1 MRIKKMSSLIV
12 AMGDGLWDLFPDGP
26 RFGGATANYACH
38 ASILG
43 GEVFMVSGVGK
54 DDRGQA
60 LLEVYQKHGVNTQ
73 LIQRLEE
80 YSTGIV
86 TVELTESGLPTFTIG
101 ENAAWDHWEWNQEIE
116 RAIRKA
122 DALYFGTLGQR
133 GDSARAGIRRA
144 LAIAQDQ
151 NTPRIL
157 DINLRAPFYNDSL
170 IRESIALC
178 SVLKLSDE
186 ELERVTQACELDS
199 SLTSI
204 DALGELRSNFNLDF
218 VVMTKGAEGA
228 VLINSPRVVRQPG
241 EPATVVDTVGAGDS
255 FSASMTLGLL
265 EGKDYP
271 QILKDACK
279 VAAGVCS
286 HAGAVPQ

>member
-1 MRIKKMSSLIV
+1 
-12 AMGDGLWDLFPDGP
+12 MGDGLWDLFPDGP

-116 RAIRKA
+116 GAIRKA

-204 DALGELRSNFNLDF
+204 DALEELRSNFGLDL
-218 VVMTKGAEGA
+218 VVMTRGAEGA
-228 VLINSPRVVRQPG
+228 VLISEKGLVEQPG

>member
-1 MRIKKMSSLIV
+1 MSYRIV

-43 GEVFMVSGVGK
+43 ADVHMVSGVGE
-54 DDRGQA
+54 DERGEA
-60 LLEVYQKHGVNTQ
+60 LLQVYQKHGVNTQ

-80 YSTGIV
+80 YPTGIV
-86 TVELTESGLPTFTIG
+86 TVKLTEKGLPTFTIG
-101 ENAAWDHWEWNQEIE
+101 ENAAWDHWEWNDEIE
-116 RAIRKA
+116 GTMRQA

-133 GDSARAGIRRA
+133 GESSREGVRRA
-144 LAIAQDQ
+144 LAMAQDQ
-151 NTPRIL
+151 NIPRIL
-157 DINLRAPFYNDSL
+157 DINLRAPFFDDAL

-186 ELERVTQACELDS
+186 ELERVTQACGLNCS
-199 SLTSI
+199 FTSI
-204 DALGELRSNFNLDF
+204 DALEELRSKFDLDL
-218 VVMTKGAEGA
+218 VVMTRGAEGA
-228 VLINSPRVVRQPG
+228 VLISEEGVMKQPG

-255 FSASMTLGLL
+255 FTASMTLGLL

-286 HAGAVPQ
+286 HAGAVPH

>member
-1 MRIKKMSSLIV
+1 VSHRIV

-43 GEVFMVSGVGK
+43 AEVFMVSGVGN
-54 DDRGQA
+54 DDRGHA

-80 YSTGIV
+80 YPTGIV
-86 TVELTESGLPTFTIG
+86 TVELTDKGLPTFTIG
-101 ENAAWDHWEWNQEIE
+101 ENAAWDHWEWNNEIE
-116 RAIRKA
+116 GTVRQA

-133 GDSARAGIRRA
+133 RETSREGIRRA
-144 LAIAQDQ
+144 LPMAQDQ
-151 NTPRIL
+151 NIPRIL
-157 DINLRAPFYNDSL
+157 DINLRAPFYDDAL

-186 ELERVTQACELDS
+186 ELERVTHACGLDS
-199 SLTSI
+199 SFTSI
-204 DALGELRSNFNLDF
+204 DALEELRSNFGLDF
-218 VVMTKGAEGA
+218 VVMTQGADGA
-228 VLINSPRVVRQPG
+228 VLISEKGVVEQTGVPT
-241 EPATVVDTVGAGDS
+241 EVVDTVGAGDS
-255 FSASMTLGLL
+255 FTASMSLGLL
-265 EGKDYP
+265 EEKDYP